1 MTAHATESHSSSVL
15 NSLWPGDDA
24 AGLIL
29 KAASNPATT
38 TTSGWASSLA
48 PTAVAD
54 FLLGLG
60 GSSAGSTLLRRGLQ
74 LEFGDSNAIRV
85 PGVIAS
91 ATGVGFVKQSDPIAV
106 RQLALSGPTLT
117 SKKLSSVSVLTR
129 ETFEHSTPTI
139 ESLVSAALGEG
150 ISLALDA
157 ALFANTPGDEVTPEG
172 LLYNVVPLSAS
183 SAAAKTDAI
192 IEDLQALVAAVAP
205 IAGNVPI
212 IIVASP
218 AQYVAARLVLRGNP
232 GFDIFSSSALAAGTL
247 VAIAPNALASAIDST
262 PRFDVSTQGVLHME
276 DATPAQF
283 ATSGMPN
290 VVSAPLR
297 SLYQTNCIGGTS
309 YM

>member
-1 MTAHATESHSSSVL
+1 MGVQFGCDGGGRFSTRSWRIVC
-15 NSLWPGDDA
+15 WIDIA
-24 AGLIL
+24 AAWLAVGIRRQQR
-29 KAASNPATT
+29 NP
-38 TTSGWASSLA
+38 
-48 PTAVAD
+48 
-54 FLLGLG
+54 
-60 GSSAGSTLLRRGLQ
+60 
-74 LEFGDSNAIRV
+74 V
-85 PGVIAS
+85 PGVVAS
-91 ATGVGFVKQSDPIAV
+91 ATGVDFVKQSDPIAV

-139 ESLVSAALGEG
+139 ESLVRAALGEG

-218 AQYVAARLVLRGNP
+218 AQYVAARLVLGGR
-232 GFDIFSSSALAAGTL
+232 S
-247 VAIAPNALASAIDST
+247 
-262 PRFDVSTQGVLHME
+262 RF
-276 DATPAQF
+276 
-283 ATSGMPN
+283 
-290 VVSAPLR
+290 
-297 SLYQTNCIGGTS
+297 
-309 YM
+309 